1 MTKHKNEKSG
11 SRQSVFERLGG
22 KSSSK
27 TIVYCS
33 AWLKTGTCPNGK
45 SCKYVNSHI
54 NLSGSGTSGH
64 NFKSKMKPHSSGKNK
79 DRSGGSPE
87 AAWDNWDQA
96 DLEYADEKVLEKRLE
111 LLRRELLNAEVKT
124 ESHSSSR
131 TKHHS
136 RSKHKVVEKKRKAST
151 SSSSSSSSSSQSSS
165 SSSSSSSEEE
175 AQSSARFKHAKPR
188 HSPSSSPS
196 PTKHKPRSFQKH
208 NKEKRVASPE
218 KKARN
223 PKAFGTSKGFQKNS
237 PVKGRHRTPPP
248 KRKASPVKQ
257 SRAQQVTKKDKGR
270 SAYSPPPHKRDRKSH
285 SPALRRAP
293 NDKKPHSPKRGAPRT
308 PPHRTDNR
316 RKSPPVRGG
325 DNRRPG
331 NTVARKSPPLRRNI
345 DNRNADR
352 GKQPQKIVKGRFDKN
367 NKDDNRRNVSHDKRD
382 DDRMRERIRV
392 EVKRDIRRDSP
403 GRDKKREID
412 NRRDKDRDIKT
423 RQDRDRLNEVRRH
436 KEPDRF
442 AKTSRSDPP
451 GKQSSHPPGR
461 EGREDRRPP
470 PSTIHSH
477 PARNVNS
484 ARTPAQGRI
493 LDRILE
499 RKQYLTG
506 DKDRS
511 DKDRLRDRGLDR
523 VHSEHR
529 SRAGSREGGYEPT
542 TSGLR
547 GRDEPTRFPSD
558 ERSPSLRHPDDRR
571 PWADSRRGG
580 SYDEGEEEWEG
591 RKWGGRGGNRR
602 VGGEWDRNKDWGPG
616 EWNDGLELPASG
628 RPSASRP
635 GRGAASKRELKEGR
649 SGEDLEEVLSD
660 ISDDADEILNRDEEV
675 SGSES
680 PVSDDEPDFKM
691 STLIC
696 GPMQDPLTQRLL
708 ADDFDLDFEDAS
720 DDDLETKATIGDAL
734 GVDWASLVQET
745 KPQTSS
751 QEETGSAKK
760 RWEPAQIFARLGL
773 SESMAGKETVERIK
787 AKYGLDGSSNIG
799 ETQQDLDSAP
809 VLLHSMPGVHC
820 ALRDKIKARRQM
832 FDPLRRALHAR
843 HDLSIRKQVAGFPV
857 SLLPQTAAIAS

>member
-1 MTKHKNEKSG
+1 
-11 SRQSVFERLGG
+11 
-22 KSSSK
+22 
-27 TIVYCS
+27 
-33 AWLKTGTCPNGK
+33 
-45 SCKYVNSHI
+45 
-54 NLSGSGTSGH
+54 
-64 NFKSKMKPHSSGKNK
+64 MKPHSSGKNK
-79 DRSGGSPE
+79 DRSGGSP
-87 AAWDNWDQA
+87 AWDNWDQA

-188 HSPSSSPS
+188 QSPSSSPS

-223 PKAFGTSKGFQKNS
+223 PKAFGTSKGFQKSS

-257 SRAQQVTKKDKGR
+257 SRTQQVTKKDKGR

-285 SPALRRAP
+285 SPAPRRA
-293 NDKKPHSPKRGAPRT
+293 NDKKPHPRT
-308 PPHRTDNR
+308 PPHRMDNR

-325 DNRRPG
+325 DNRRTG

-352 GKQPQKIVKGRFDKN
+352 GKQQQQQQKNVKGRFDKN

-392 EVKRDIRRDSP
+392 EVKRDIRRESP
-403 GRDKKREID
+403 SRDKKREID

-423 RQDRDRLNEVRRH
+423 RQDRERMNEMRRH

-442 AKTSRSDPP
+442 SKTSRSDPQ

-461 EGREDRRPP
+461 DVREGRDDRRPP
-470 PSTIHSH
+470 PSNIHSH
-477 PARNVNS
+477 PRNVNS

-506 DKDRS
+506 DREKEKDRP
-511 DKDRLRDRGLDR
+511 DKGLRDRGLDR

-542 TSGLR
+542 NSGPR

-571 PWADSRRGG
+571 PWVDTRRGG

-591 RKWGGRGGNRR
+591 RKWGGRGANRR
-602 VGGEWDRNKDWGPG
+602 TGAEWDRNKDWGPG
-616 EWNDGLELPASG
+616 EWNDGLEWPTSG
-628 RPSASRP
+628 RPGPPRP
-635 GRGAASKRELKEGR
+635 GRGGASKREMKEGR

-660 ISDDADEILNRDEEV
+660 ISDDADEILNRDEEAI
-675 SGSES
+675 GSES
-680 PVSDDEPDFKM
+680 PMSDDEPDFKM

-720 DDDLETKATIGDAL
+720 DEDLETKAATIGDAL

-745 KPQTSS
+745 KPQNLS

-773 SESMAGKETVERIK
+773 SDTMAGRETVDRIK
-787 AKYGLDGSSNIG
+787 AKYGLDGSSNSG
-799 ETQQDLDSAP
+799 DTQQDLDSAP
-809 VLLHSMPGVHC
+809 VLLHSMPGIHC

-857 SLLPQTAAIAS
+857 SLLSQTAAIAS